1 MTVSANDLR
10 ATLKETID
18 MVISGKIE
26 VDQANAVANLAGK
39 IVDTAKLE
47 VAAAKVYSDLA
58 DLNAVKS
65 TFITDQNKQR
75 ALK

>member
-47 VAAAKVYSDLA
+47 VTAAKVYSDLA